1 MLDEKEMEII
11 RKKIEHEFPN
21 DIALQQVHIARKI
34 IAKEA
39 EKKGLKYIEYIKLIT
54 KNMETIQ

>member
-11 RKKIEHEFPN
+11 RKEIEREFPN